1 MGKLFLLG
9 IVLVFVLSLRFFLFY
24 SSQKQFYDG
33 QYISFT
39 TTIRQEPKII
49 SNNMLVTAKPS
60 QYKQISLFLPRT
72 SELQY
77 GNVIAVAGE
86 VVRRQT
92 AKNTYFSIY
101 MPTVTRIHNKE
112 NALLAP
118 IYVFR
123 QKVISF
129 FKETLQT
136 IPASLLLGI
145 VFGIKQQMPKEFM
158 DGLRTTGVLHV
169 IAASGM
175 NVTIIGG
182 FFTAIFSYFFSR
194 KIAILFSIAG
204 ILFYAVL
211 AGLEPSIVRASCM
224 GIIVFTAQIMGRQ
237 TLAWY
242 GLLLTGYGMLF
253 YDPSLLT
260 DVGFQLSF
268 TATLGLLYIRP
279 LFEVNQRIKMLLQE
293 SLIGEELA
301 TTIAAQL
308 ATLGIILY
316 HFGTY
321 SLWSIAVNG
330 LVLWVVPIL
339 MILGGSG
346 AIIGLVFEPLGKFL
360 LYCSLPLLIY
370 FQTIVEFFTK
380 RGGVIAFHEVY
391 WQFVIGYYLL
401 LTATVI
407 FLQKRRGE

>member
-1 MGKLFLLG
+1 MGKLLLFG
-9 IVLVFVLSLRFFLFY
+9 IVGVLLLSLRFFLFY

-49 SNNMLVTAKPS
+49 GNNLLITAKLDG
-60 QYKQISLFLPRT
+60 YDRLSLYLPRT
-72 SELQY
+72 FQLQY
-77 GNVIAVAGE
+77 GDVIAVAGE
-86 VVRRQT
+86 VK
-92 AKNTYFSIY
+92 AKKTYFSVY
-101 MPTVTRIHNKE
+101 SPTITSVKNKE
-112 NALLAP
+112 NMLLAP

-129 FKETLQT
+129 FKETLPT

-145 VFGIKQQMPKEFM
+145 VFGIKQQMPQAFTES
-158 DGLRTTGVLHV
+158 LRTTGVLHV

-194 KIAILFSIAG
+194 KIAILLSIAG

-242 GLLLTGYGMLF
+242 GLLLTGYGMLL
-253 YDPSLLT
+253 YDPRLLT

-279 LFEVNQRIKMLLQE
+279 LFEVNQRIKILLQK

-308 ATLGIILY
+308 ATLGVILY

-321 SLWSIAVNG
+321 SLWSIVVNG

-346 AIIGLVFEPLGKFL
+346 AIIAFLFEPLGKFL
-360 LYCSLPLLIY
+360 LYSSLPLLMY
-370 FQTIVEFFTK
+370 FQTVVMFFTK
-380 RGGVIAFHEVY
+380 IGGVVEFHEVS

-401 LTATVI
+401 LTAI
-407 FLQKRRGE
+407 ILILRKKQEKHL